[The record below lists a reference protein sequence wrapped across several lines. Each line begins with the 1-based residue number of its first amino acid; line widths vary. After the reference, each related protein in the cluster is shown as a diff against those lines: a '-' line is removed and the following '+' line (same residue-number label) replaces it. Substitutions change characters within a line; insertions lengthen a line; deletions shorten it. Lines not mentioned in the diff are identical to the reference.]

1 MANFNHCL
9 CQISKL
15 HFFVKYLYL
24 YFSFH
29 NQTITIS
36 KQSYSDRIQI
46 DYTQTKA
53 SMIIK
58 RNRKPKELSETKFES
73 KYKESSLI
81 CLTF

>member
-1 MANFNHCL
+1 MVN
-9 CQISKL
+9 IKTSS
-15 HFFVKYLYL
+15 FFVKYLYL

-36 KQSYSDRIQI
+36 KQSYFDRLQI
-46 DYTQTKA
+46 VYTQTKA

-73 KYKESSLI
+73 KCKERSLI